1 MALAGS
7 LPANV
12 AAGNGV
18 SHGGELEL
26 DDERALQRPLDPN
39 QAPAQQQLPASF
51 ESSLRR
57 HHAARAPQ
65 PGHALTTMDSA
76 EAVAR
81 VNDAVKTVRIQPAT
95 YDSPD
100 DSPAAPP
107 TLSHRLKHDKS
118 ILALVVAAER
128 IYAGTQ
134 KGEILV
140 CFALV
145 LLHEILFGPR
155 SSRHT
160 QVYSLESFE
169 RLAVIEGHRGSV
181 LGLCLSQD
189 QTLLFSSAGD
199 RIVNVS

>member
-26 DDERALQRPLDPN
+26 HDERALRCPLAPT
-39 QAPAQQQLPASF
+39 QAPAQQLPASF
-51 ESSLRR
+51 ERSLRR
-57 HHAARAPQ
+57 HHAARAPLS
-65 PGHALTTMDSA
+65 GHALTTMDSA

-81 VNDAVKTVRIQPAT
+81 VHDAVKTVRIQPAT
-95 YDSPD
+95 YGPPD
-100 DSPAAPP
+100 DSPAAAP

-140 CFALV
+140 RLV
-145 LLHEILFGPR
+145 LGLLREILFGPA
-155 SSRHT
+155 HLVT
-160 QVYSLESFE
+160 
-169 RLAVIEGHRGSV
+169 HR
-181 LGLCLSQD
+181 
-189 QTLLFSSAGD
+189 FI
-199 RIVNVS
+199 R